1 MEILFCKP
9 TPKLCDSERTRP
21 CLRARLRSSFTHP
34 SVVPIRGVGLLCKS
48 DEPQRHL
55 CLEADMPN
63 PMCAI
68 CHKPVKLETS
78 KTNELGQ
85 AVHEACYLHRVSSE
99 KAKSPRKKI
108 GIMRIPSGSSAKRSG
123 ENTKA

>member
-1 MEILFCKP
+1 MKILFRES
-9 TPKLCDSERTRP
+9 TPKLCDGERTRP
-21 CLRARLRSSFTHP
+21 CLRARLWSSFTHP
-34 SVVPIRGVGLLCKS
+34 SAVPIWGVGLLYKS

-63 PMCAI
+63 PICAI

-85 AVHEACYLHRVSSE
+85 AVHEACYLLMVSSE

-108 GIMRIPSGSSAKRSG
+108 GIKQTPSGSPAKPVR
-123 ENTKA
+123 